1 MPGYTLVYKIIEAFG
16 KFLNVRFSFVIS
28 FITFNERK
36 TISRILYADDDDNNN
51 YFVTSKFSAAAYCT
65 ADGPSDLS
73 LFDRLFALVWLAE
86 LVRFLVTNKAC
97 NAQCSNEQTESKQQ
111 QRKKIIITRQLHRC
125 RRHQHPYFIDYDVM
139 FISLR
144 CLFLFHSTLF
154 FEFLKSVRFIVASFW
169 FCARIPITS

>member
-1 MPGYTLVYKIIEAFG
+1 MMIIIIILLRVNSVQRHIVRPMGQVIWAYLIACSLSFG
-16 KFLNVRFSFVIS
+16 WLSWCASWYRTKRAMHNVRMNKPNRS
-28 FITFNERK
+28 
-36 TISRILYADDDDNNN
+36 NNN
-51 YFVTSKFSAAAYCT
+51 GKKF
-65 ADGPSDLS
+65 
-73 LFDRLFALVWLAE
+73 
-86 LVRFLVTNKAC
+86 
-97 NAQCSNEQTESKQQ
+97 
-111 QRKKIIITRQLHRC
+111 IITRQLHRC